1 MQLSGFTFLHWKTSA
16 HRSGLSRLF
25 IPFAE
30 FWVDRKDFKW
40 TLDASVHV
48 KTTCWQL
55 FLLCYLNKAFTLRL
69 PAGPVDKNPPVSAGY
84 TDSTPGPGT
93 AHLPQRRPWSRAVL
107 GTYRVAPALHRYSK
121 PTHSNGDPVQT
132 KMFTLSTILSKC
144 AFCNG
149 SVF

>member
-1 MQLSGFTFLHWKTSA
+1 MDFGCQCTCKNHLLAAFPIVLSQQSIYTETSCW
-16 HRSGLSRLF
+16 SG
-25 IPFAE
+25 
-30 FWVDRKDFKW
+30 
-40 TLDASVHV
+40 
-48 KTTCWQL
+48 
-55 FLLCYLNKAFTLRL
+55 
-69 PAGPVDKNPPVSAGY
+69 KNPPVSAGY

-93 AHLPQRRPWSRAVL
+93 AHLPQRSPWSRAVL